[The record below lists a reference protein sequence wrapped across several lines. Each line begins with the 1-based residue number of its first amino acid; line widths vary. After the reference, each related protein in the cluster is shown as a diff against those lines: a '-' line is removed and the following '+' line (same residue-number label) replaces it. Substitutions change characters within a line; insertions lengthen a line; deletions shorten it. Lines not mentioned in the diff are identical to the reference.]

1 MDPFP
6 VAEENTVELLVDSLA
21 QQLFAKTFPSS
32 SPATCS
38 KAPHEF
44 ESGYDI
50 PLTVKTLVFRQQCY
64 DMGFGEKSGD
74 ERVQSEGD
82 PQRRRATKRG
92 RCEPQQLAGALDALL
107 EAAPLKKTAIHI
119 DASEGP
125 ELRYLREVVDSMEID
140 EYRLKSIIKDLKAQI
155 GKLELDYETMEISN
169 NIMKREKMK
178 EIETLREEKAE
189 CNKKAHAFKLKAE
202 NFEAKFNDAQCQIKD
217 NDTMVSLLKSAGNS
231 TLLQLK
237 SWSKYVAAA
246 REQSKVCPICFED
259 YNPVLNM
266 AREDFE
272 SDRVPGS
279 DAVESKVG
287 YALNCGN
294 KTAHVICETC
304 INKEYYVENPY
315 CPFRCGTGGVCKR
328 NVRNGALKLHW

>member
-1 MDPFP
+1 MQS
-6 VAEENTVELLVDSLA
+6 AKK
-21 QQLFAKTFPSS
+21 QL
-32 SPATCS
+32 
-38 KAPHEF
+38 
-44 ESGYDI
+44 
-50 PLTVKTLVFRQQCY
+50 
-64 DMGFGEKSGD
+64 
-74 ERVQSEGD
+74 QS
-82 PQRRRATKRG
+82 TK
-92 RCEPQQLAGALDALL
+92 
-107 EAAPLKKTAIHI
+107 HI
-119 DASEGP
+119 DASEGL
-125 ELRYLREVVDSMEID
+125 ELRYLRETVDSMEIE

-155 GKLELDYETMEISN
+155 GNLELDYTKMEISKT
-169 NIMKREKMK
+169 IMKREKMD
-178 EIETLREEKAE
+178 EIETLREEKAK
-189 CNKKAHAFKLKAE
+189 CNKKARTFKLKAE

-304 INKEYYVENPY
+304 INEEYYTENPY
-315 CPFRCGTGGVCKR
+315 CPFRCGTGGLCKR

>member
-1 MDPFP
+1 MQS
-6 VAEENTVELLVDSLA
+6 AKK
-21 QQLFAKTFPSS
+21 QL
-32 SPATCS
+32 
-38 KAPHEF
+38 
-44 ESGYDI
+44 
-50 PLTVKTLVFRQQCY
+50 
-64 DMGFGEKSGD
+64 
-74 ERVQSEGD
+74 QS
-82 PQRRRATKRG
+82 TK
-92 RCEPQQLAGALDALL
+92 
-107 EAAPLKKTAIHI
+107 HI
-119 DASEGP
+119 DASEGL
-125 ELRYLREVVDSMEID
+125 ELRYLRETVDSMEID

-155 GKLELDYETMEISN
+155 GKLELDYETMEISK
-169 NIMKREKMK
+169 NIMKRDKMK
-178 EIETLREEKAE
+178 EIETLRETMELGKNIMKRDMRNEIETLREEKAE

-272 SDRVPGS
+272 SGS
-279 DAVESKVG
+279 DAVQSKVG

-315 CPFRCGTGGVCKR
+315 CPFRCGTEGVSKR